1 MTDFHAVI
9 AGKKEAGGRARTVL
23 NPATEEPVGTFPEC
37 TEAQLD
43 AAVTSARKAYLHWSE
58 TDGEVRVRA
67 LRQMADLIESHAQEL
82 ARLLTL
88 EQGKP
93 LKGRGSEFEVQ
104 ACVSWLRATA
114 GMSLPVK
121 ILEAS
126 EQSQAFLYR
135 KPVGVVA
142 SITPWNWPLLIAIWH
157 LAPALRVGC
166 TVVVKPASN
175 TPLSTLRMVE
185 ILNQALPAGVLNVVS
200 GNIGYQ
206 LPEHPGIDKVVFTGS
221 TPVGRT
227 VMRGAAGGLK
237 RLTLELG
244 GNDAGIILPDA
255 NVPEVIEGI
264 FWGAFINGGQTCGAL
279 KRLYVHESQYEE
291 VCRSLT
297 QVTTSMPMGNGLDE
311 DNLFGPIQNQGQF
324 NYICELVEDARQGG
338 ASVLCGG
345 VAPQGKGYFYPLTL
359 VADVTD
365 EMRLVKEEQFGPVLP
380 ILRYTDIDDVICR
393 ANDSEMG
400 LGGSVWSSSIEQA
413 KSVASRL
420 ECGTVWINGHG
431 AVSPHVPFGGVKSSG
446 IGVEF
451 GIEGL
456 EEYTVI
462 QSMHIPD
469 H

>member
-1 MTDFHAVI
+1 MTDYYAFI
-9 AGKKEAGGRARTVL
+9 AGKKVTADKKLPVV
-23 NPATEEPVGTFPEC
+23 NPATEELLGTFPEC
-37 TEAQLD
+37 TQAQLEE
-43 AAVTSARKAYLHWSE
+43 AVSSARKAFVLWSE
-58 TDGEVRVRA
+58 TDGEVRVKA
-67 LRQMADLIESHAQEL
+67 LHRMADLIEANAGEL

-104 ACVSWLRATA
+104 GCVTWLRATA

-121 ILEAS
+121 ILEDS
-126 EQSQAFLYR
+126 DQRQAFLYR

-142 SITPWNWPLLIAIWH
+142 SITPWNWPLLIAVWH
-157 LAPALRVGC
+157 LAPAIRVGC

-185 ILNQALPAGVLNVVS
+185 IFNEALPAGVLNVVT
-200 GNIGYQ
+200 GDVGRK
-206 LPEHPGIDKVVFTGS
+206 LPGHPGIDKVVFTGS
-221 TPVGRT
+221 TPVGRK
-227 VMRGAAGGLK
+227 VMREAAAGLK

-244 GNDAGIILPDA
+244 GNDAGIMLPDT
-255 NVPEVIEGI
+255 NINRVIEGV

-291 VCRSLT
+291 VCRALT
-297 QVTTSMPMGNGLDE
+297 EIATGMPMGDGLD
-311 DNLFGPIQNQGQF
+311 DNNLFGPVQNQVQF
-324 NYICELVEDARQGG
+324 NYVRELVDEARERG
-338 ASVLCGG
+338 ARVLCGG
-345 VAPQGKGYFYPLTL
+345 EARDGKGFFYPLTL
-359 VADVTD
+359 LADVTD
-365 EMRLVKEEQFGPVLP
+365 EMRIVKEEQFGPALP
-380 ILRYTDIDDVICR
+380 IIKYSEVDEAVAR

-400 LGGSVWSSSIEQA
+400 LGGSVWSGNIEQA
-413 KSVASRL
+413 KIVASRL
-420 ECGTVWINGHG
+420 ECGTVWINSHG
-431 AVSPHVPFGGVKSSG
+431 SVAPHVPFGGVKSSG

-462 QSMHIPD
+462 QSMHVPQ